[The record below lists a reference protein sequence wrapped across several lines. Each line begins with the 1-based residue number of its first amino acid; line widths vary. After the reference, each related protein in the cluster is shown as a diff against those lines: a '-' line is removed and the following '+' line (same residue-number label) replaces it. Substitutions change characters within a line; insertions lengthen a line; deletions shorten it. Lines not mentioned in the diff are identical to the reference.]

1 MGRIRDILKETREYV
16 QRFQEELPEV
26 TAATAK
32 LYDKV
37 YQDGALS
44 RQVKELIA
52 LAIAITLRCEPCIAH
67 HINSALQAKATREQI
82 VETLAVAIQMNGG
95 PAIVQSPRVFQALEE
110 LAGSE

>member
-1 MGRIRDILKETREYV
+1 LGRIRDILQETREYV

-82 VETLAVAIQMNGG
+82 VENPGRSHPDERRSGYCAEPQGI
-95 PAIVQSPRVFQALEE
+95 P
-110 LAGSE
+110 GSGRACRE